1 MTLILKNIALH
12 FFIVNLFIMISSV
25 CVFAQ
30 SPLLNQTNEQEENY
44 ISSPSHF
51 KNNSRQFVSEWYNY
65 GRTIKN
71 GGGNCQYYKNY
82 LFPDSTVKANFSNDV
97 SGVWKHSYGEVCDPS
112 SPALDS
118 NTLIGAF
125 ASYTLDSIALQYKY
139 FRFQNQAPDTLVF
152 QIYKND
158 RIDFFENPF
167 NDSRSMAR
175 VNYNYLLR
183 KGDTSSYEFTV
194 LLSNNDTSTI
204 NQSTMYL
211 PVGLSINAGQKVAAV
226 VTYYPGNAFSI
237 GDTIDPNMQAV
248 NRINAFAIYDFKDFD
263 NTYNKYF
270 FNNGLL
276 ATNEVRYNY
285 DTLGWNGKFIP
296 GTAYSNGYYHLDMS
310 FKLSSNYVGLNNLM
324 TSDIKFNLFP
334 SVVSENENSIL
345 QIQSNKNQNAEIKI
359 VDLSG
364 KNIYEFSTALQTGT
378 TKISLPV
385 NYFNSGIYLVIVSVN
400 GMKGIKKLIKI

>member
-1 MTLILKNIALH
+1 
-12 FFIVNLFIMISSV
+12 MISSV